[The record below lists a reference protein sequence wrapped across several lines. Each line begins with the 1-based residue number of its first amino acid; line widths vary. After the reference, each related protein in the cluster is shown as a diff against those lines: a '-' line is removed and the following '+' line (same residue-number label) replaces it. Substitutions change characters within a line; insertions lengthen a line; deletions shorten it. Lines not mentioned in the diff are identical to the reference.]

1 MLQIQFKF
9 GRCDVAARNDHD
21 DDLNDDDD
29 LFDPATFGD
38 SITRYHTI
46 SDEILDKMNRDKI
59 PRAYDLTAR
68 RER

>member
-9 GRCDVAARNDHD
+9 GRCDVAARDDRDDHD
-21 DDLNDDDD
+21 DDDD
-29 LFDPATFGD
+29 LLDPATFGD
-38 SITRYHTI
+38 SITRYHTF
-46 SDEILDKMNRDKI
+46 SDEILDNRMNRDKI